1 MSLSLQKGLQG
12 LPQKIRSNALAESS
26 TPQPTD
32 FGVAVP
38 LKYKSRK
45 YSFMRNVPF
54 HKLSKVYKY
63 LKTADLQAH
72 NASRRDTLCACRSAI
87 FKWSKSI

>member
-54 HKLSKVYKY
+54 HKLSNEIFENSRSTSSQCV
-63 LKTADLQAH
+63 
-72 NASRRDTLCACRSAI
+72 ASQSCEMVHSA
-87 FKWSKSI
+87 